1 MKPKLKGISEAFP
14 EHETVQYI
22 LKDYIRTKDDLNNS
36 FEAKSA
42 SASGKG
48 AEYAKSKLPKVKQ
61 DVITKLTNYQFE
73 FELGEA
79 RQVKPEELLDGL
91 NVLVKILDV
100 DGKFEKL
107 IREFE
112 EVEDN
117 ANNADGFEKWKDKTL
132 AEVNKLKNKV
142 TKIVKPN

>member
-1 MKPKLKGISEAFP
+1 M
-14 EHETVQYI
+14 
-22 LKDYIRTKDDLNNS
+22 
-36 FEAKSA
+36 
-42 SASGKG
+42 
-48 AEYAKSKLPKVKQ
+48 KQ

-107 IREFE
+107 LREFE
-112 EVEDN
+112 NRVFLDKKEGKRFMDNYLKKVSSFSIILNCRVESYN
-117 ANNADGFEKWKDKTL
+117 FSSWFRNYIKWTSQFQ
-132 AEVNKLKNKV
+132 N
-142 TKIVKPN
+142 TKRLFF

>member
-1 MKPKLKGISEAFP
+1 M
-14 EHETVQYI
+14 
-22 LKDYIRTKDDLNNS
+22 
-36 FEAKSA
+36 
-42 SASGKG
+42 
-48 AEYAKSKLPKVKQ
+48 KQ
-61 DVITKLTNYQFE
+61 DVSTKLTKYQFE

-112 EVEDN
+112 EVEEN
-117 ANNADGFEKWKDKTL
+117 ANEADVFEKWKDETL

-142 TKIVKPN
+142 TIVKPNEAQNQKGLSTYQAQFKKSEPPKFSGDCLEYLECCYCL